1 MGVPIVG
8 RGDELAQLRAAL
20 VAASGGSGRLLLVSG
35 EPGIGKTRLA
45 TAVAD
50 MAGEYGVPA
59 AFGGAIDDPG
69 MPPLWPWRGVGKT
82 VPAVAGALAAAV
94 DSADG
99 PRASA
104 VDSAAARFLMFAETC
119 TSLAAAAAER
129 GMLVVLED
137 LQWADRSSLLL
148 LRHLADQVAHTRLLV
163 VATFRG
169 AIGTPLAELLPA
181 LLRAA
186 GTRSI
191 GLTGLSRQDIA
202 QWLRRLEADGD
213 VDSIAGRLQAATGGN
228 PLFVRMLAERGTS
241 AVGDGL
247 SGFPELR
254 QLALATLGQ
263 LGGQARELLGA
274 ASVLGERID
283 PPVLAEVTGLAAADV
298 GILLDQAVAQGIL
311 VSTPDTAG
319 LSFAHALVRDAV
331 YDELAPSRRMALHDQ
346 AARAL
351 ERSGRG
357 TALAGQIASHWQ
369 RSGGQGWA
377 AHCMRWAR
385 EAARSATAL
394 LAYDEA
400 ARFTALALHAAEAD
414 LTQAGAAGAAAGA
427 GLRAELTLDVA
438 RAEFVAGHI
447 EVSLTHCQ
455 AAA

>member
-45 TAVAD
+45 TAVAE

-82 VPAVAGALAAAV
+82 VPAVAGALSSAV

-129 GMLVVLED
+129 GMLVIVED

-163 VATFRG
+163 VATFRE
-169 AIGTPLAELLPA
+169 ATDTPLAA

-191 GLTGLSRQDIA
+191 RLTGLSRRDIA
-202 QWLRRLEADGD
+202 QWLRRLKTDGD
-213 VDSIAGRLQAATGGN
+213 VDSMADRVQAATGGN
-228 PLFVRMLAERGTS
+228 PLFVRMLAERGPS
-241 AVGDGL
+241 AADDRL
-247 SGFPELR
+247 TGFPELR
-254 QLALATLGQ
+254 HLALAGLGQ
-263 LGGQARELLGA
+263 LGNSVRELLDA

-283 PPVLAEVTGLAAADV
+283 PPVL
-298 GILLDQAVAQGIL
+298 
-311 VSTPDTAG
+311 
-319 LSFAHALVRDAV
+319 
-331 YDELAPSRRMALHDQ
+331 
-346 AARAL
+346 
-351 ERSGRG
+351 
-357 TALAGQIASHWQ
+357 
-369 RSGGQGWA
+369 
-377 AHCMRWAR
+377 
-385 EAARSATAL
+385 
-394 LAYDEA
+394 
-400 ARFTALALHAAEAD
+400 
-414 LTQAGAAGAAAGA
+414 
-427 GLRAELTLDVA
+427 
-438 RAEFVAGHI
+438 
-447 EVSLTHCQ
+447 
-455 AAA
+455 